1 MVQLFQ
7 LLKWLV
13 KLFRLL
19 KLLKKQG
26 LGGFGD
32 VFSVVWVVRANCLEN
47 KLSITWPCRFAAG
60 KKLFRGWEH
69 PLVTFSDFDI
79 VPSITTWT
87 RQREANVLLF
97 VVPRY
102 FTLLKLKKNRIAS
115 LTMPDQCRQTP
126 GLQTLLWP
134 VGAGQTGT
142 QCGSVWGCAGNE
154 SWKALQFRLLKLLK
168 MQGLG
173 CFGDGFFFGGLGG
186 QS

>member
-19 KLLKKQG
+19 KLLKMQG

-126 GLQTLLWP
+126 GLQTLVWP
-134 VGAGQTGT
+134 VGAGRTGT
-142 QCGSVWGCAGNE
+142 QCGSVWGCAWNE
-154 SWKALQFRLLKLLK
+154 SWKAIPRSWKRAVPWTWK
-168 MQGLG
+168 AGA
-173 CFGDGFFFGGLGG
+173 
-186 QS
+186 SSTIRSYRVSRIT